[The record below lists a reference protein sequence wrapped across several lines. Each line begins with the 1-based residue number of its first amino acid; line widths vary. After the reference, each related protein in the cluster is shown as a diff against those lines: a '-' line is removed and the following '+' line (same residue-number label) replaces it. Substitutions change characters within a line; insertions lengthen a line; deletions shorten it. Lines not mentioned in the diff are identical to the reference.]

1 VALSYSGRWARASAI
16 PRAISTNIGSYE
28 LLASS
33 HNFARKSLTPIPMAR
48 AVVSAKLSLGP
59 RSIPQP
65 ARGEATK
72 SAGHWLGTTG
82 AGNLGSVLSMR
93 AIRDLSLW
101 FISPLSQAAT
111 SSARHAKPGSVLDA
125 PVRGD
130 ELNLEDQGPARGHRP
145 RLQSFQS
152 L

>member
-1 VALSYSGRWARASAI
+1 
-16 PRAISTNIGSYE
+16 
-28 LLASS
+28 
-33 HNFARKSLTPIPMAR
+33 MAR

-101 FISPLSQAAT
+101 FISVLSQAAT

-125 PVRGD
+125 PVQGD
-130 ELNLEDQGPARGHRP
+130 ESDLDDQRLAHRHDTG
-145 RLQSFQS
+145 FQS
-152 L
+152 LQSL